1 MNTLFWS
8 KSKNEISHNT
18 DKIVIDRQDLRQLV
32 NAVSSDN
39 LTQVLSLNISTN
51 SELYP
56 LVSNLREYVK
66 KNQINSRQALLDVNT
81 RVEKIISITSIYEMT
96 QLIKNQADNVNNM
109 AAQSEE
115 MSATSEEIAATT
127 INVASFADKSL
138 NTASDGVNKLKE
150 AISLVDRSFSA
161 FEETNRDVNEV
172 LSSMSEIEAIVGLIA
187 RVADQTNLLAL
198 NAAIEAAR
206 AGEQGRGFA
215 VVADEVRKLAEH
227 TKSSVEDITTKMEVL
242 NEKSAL
248 TAQNISTVSQIMQE
262 GKTIMMETGTSIE
275 QVTESLQTISEDIGQ
290 IAVGNEQQSNAVSVF
305 SQNISELA
313 SSASDTVSYTSEAGQ
328 GVFTIG
334 QELLNLRNKRLNQT
348 QDFSVREA
356 LEIAK
361 TDHLCWTWKI
371 INVFQGYEEMD
382 VDNIDSHETCRLGKW
397 LQSPQAQTLRGFS
410 DFEKL
415 ESPHK
420 RLHDLA
426 REVVIAHN
434 NRERA
439 RAEQGFQQLKIAS
452 AEVIEVL
459 NLLQS
464 ALDQQ

>member
-1 MNTLFWS
+1 MSTLFWS
-8 KSKNEISHNT
+8 KSKKEISYNT
-18 DKIVIDRQDLRQLV
+18 DKITINSQDLRQLV
-32 NAVSSDN
+32 NVVSSDN
-39 LTQVLSLNISTN
+39 LTQVLKVNIPSD

-66 KNQINSRQALLDVNT
+66 KNQTGARQSLLDVNT
-81 RVEKIISITSIYEMT
+81 RVEKIVGITSILDMNR
-96 QLIKNQADNVNNM
+96 LVKKQADNVNNM

-138 NTASDGVNKLKE
+138 NTASNGVNKLRE

-161 FEETNRDVNEV
+161 FEETNKDVNEV
-172 LSSMSEIEAIVGLIA
+172 LAAMSEIKAIVGLIA
-187 RVADQTNLLAL
+187 SVADQTNLLAL

-206 AGEQGRGFA
+206 AGDQGRGFA

-227 TKSSVEDITTKMEVL
+227 TKSSVDDITIKMETL
-242 NEKSAL
+242 NQKSEL
-248 TAQNISTVSQIMQE
+248 TAQNISAVSHIMQE
-262 GKTIMMETGTSIE
+262 GKIIMMETGTSIE
-275 QVTESLQTISEDIGQ
+275 QIAESLRTISDEIGQ
-290 IAVGNEQQSNAVSVF
+290 IAVGNEEQSSTVAVF

-313 SSASDTVSYTSEAGQ
+313 SSARDTIDYANEAGQ

-334 QELLNLRNKRLNQT
+334 QELIDLRNRRLNQT
-348 QDFSVREA
+348 QDFSLHDA

-361 TDHLCWTWKI
+361 TDHLSWVWRINNI
-371 INVFQGYEEMD
+371 ILGYEELD
-382 VDNIDSHETCRLGKW
+382 ADNLDSHETCRLGRW
-397 LQSPQAQTLRGFS
+397 LQTPQAKSLHSFS

-426 REVVIAHN
+426 REVVMAQN
-434 NRERA
+434 NKEMA
-439 RAEQGFQQLKIAS
+439 KAEQSFEKLKIAS
-452 AEVIEVL
+452 YEVIEVL
-459 NLLQS
+459 KLLQS
-464 ALDQQ
+464 AVYQK

>member
-1 MNTLFWS
+1 MNALFWS
-8 KSKNEISHNT
+8 KSKNEITHNT
-18 DKIVIDRQDLRQLV
+18 DKVIISSQELRQLA

-39 LTQVLSLNISTN
+39 LTQVQNLNIS
-51 SELYP
+51 SDSALYP
-56 LVSNLREYVK
+56 LVNNLREYVK
-66 KNQINSRQALLDVNT
+66 KNQAAAHQALLDVNT
-81 RVEKIISITSIYEMT
+81 RVEKIISISSIYDMT

-115 MSATSEEIAATT
+115 MSATSEEIAAAT
-127 INVASFADKSL
+127 INVASFADKSF

-161 FEETNRDVNEV
+161 FEETNKDVNEV
-172 LSSMSEIEAIVGLIA
+172 LNSMSEIKAIVDLIA
-187 RVADQTNLLAL
+187 SVADQTNLLAL

-227 TKSSVEDITTKMEVL
+227 TKSSVDDITNKMENL
-242 NEKSAL
+242 NQKSAS
-248 TAQNISTVSQIMQE
+248 TARNIASVSQIMQE

-290 IAVGNEQQSNAVSVF
+290 IAIGNEEQSNAVSVF

-313 SSASDTVSYTSEAGQ
+313 SSASDTISYTNEAGQ
-328 GVFTIG
+328 GVFTIS
-334 QELLNLRNKRLNQT
+334 QELLDLRARRLNQT
-348 QDFSVREA
+348 QDFSVKEA

-371 INVFQGYEEMD
+371 INIFQGYEEID
-382 VDNIDSHETCRLGKW
+382 ADNLESHETCRLGKW
-397 LQSPQAQTLRGFS
+397 LQTPQAQILHEFS

-420 RLHDLA
+420 RLHVLA
-426 REVVIAHN
+426 REIVIAYN
-434 NRERA
+434 NRETDKA
-439 RAEQGFQQLKIAS
+439 KQSFEQLKLAS

-459 NLLQS
+459 DLLQS
-464 ALDQQ
+464 ALNQR